1 MSTRPIGFSDDD
13 RYDLGILAVLR
24 VVAQRWWVIAIVL
37 VLSMGMTVRRVNA
50 TSDMYAASAQVVIT
64 EASADVVIGIA
75 GYEAVDPVRT
85 IDTQIITAQTA
96 AVWQGVWDR
105 LGPAQSEQISKLV
118 VTKEG
123 VADVIKITVESA
135 NPRVA
140 EQAASAFAS
149 SYVEFRKLQIG
160 EFYTLIAGTLA
171 SRAALYNDQG
181 RQLDVRIAE
190 LTGRELDEQF
200 YRLLASVA
208 SPNSALEADVLL
220 AGESA
225 DPELAQLLAERES
238 VLGLQSELQTRA
250 DEIGYEASI
259 LNAGPSIL
267 GETSRAAGPLGTTP
281 LRQMI
286 VAAIT
291 GFSAGLALAFAV
303 DYLDDRLRRRDV
315 IEREI
320 VAVRVPVLGATPMD
334 RFVRSRRAGVV
345 TLHKPVS
352 ATADAFRSI
361 RSAFL
366 ALSLATPVQTLLV
379 TSPDRNEGKTTVA
392 SELAAVVARGGRN
405 VVLIDANL
413 RRPRVHRRFD
423 IGQEPGLSSVLAGN
437 QALSACLVELP
448 LPGSSGRLRVLP
460 CGPLTDGITQV
471 LDGSRLVE
479 VLRAVQADADLVV
492 IDAPHLNSISDAQVI
507 SGIVDGVVVVVRRG
521 VTKRRRL
528 GMALDV
534 LDKSRVPVIWTVLN
548 GFGSRDLGAARL
560 ASRRTAKVPLRVPR
574 TRAHVDS

>member
-1 MSTRPIGFSDDD
+1 VSTRPLGHSNDD

-24 VVAQRWWVIAIVL
+24 VVAQRWWVIVIV
-37 VLSMGMTVRRVNA
+37 VALSFGMTVRRVNA
-50 TSDMYAASAQVVIT
+50 TSEMYAASAQVVIT
-64 EASADVVIGIA
+64 EASADVVLGIA

-105 LGPAQSEQISKLV
+105 LGPAKSEQISKLV

-123 VADVIKITVESA
+123 VADVIKITVESV
-135 NPRVA
+135 NPYVA
-140 EQAASAFAS
+140 EQAASAFAA
-149 SYVEFRKLQIG
+149 SYVEFRKLQIS
-160 EFYTLIAGTLA
+160 EYYTLIADTLA
-171 SRAALYNDQG
+171 SRAALYNDQA

-190 LTGRELDEQF
+190 LADRELDEQF
-200 YRLLASVA
+200 YRLLASAA
-208 SPNSALEADVLL
+208 SPNSALEADVVL

-238 VLGLQSELQTRA
+238 VLGLQSQLQTRA
-250 DEIGYEASI
+250 DEVGYEASI

-315 IEREI
+315 IERELVGI
-320 VAVRVPVLGATPMD
+320 PVLGATPVD
-334 RFVRSRRAGVV
+334 RFVRSRRAAVA
-345 TLHKPVS
+345 TLYKPVS

-361 RSAFL
+361 RSALL
-366 ALSLATPVQTLLV
+366 ALSFTTPVQTLLV

-392 SELAAVVARGGRN
+392 AELAAVVARGGRN

-423 IGQEPGLSSVLAGN
+423 IGQEPGLSSVLAGT

-448 LPGSSGRLRVLP
+448 LRGSAGRLRVLP
-460 CGPLTDGITQV
+460 SGPLTDGITQV

-507 SGIVDGVVVVVRRG
+507 SGIVDGVVLVVRRG

-534 LDKSRVPVIWTVLN
+534 LDKSRVPVIWTVLS
-548 GFGSRDLGAARL
+548 GFGGRDLGAARL
-560 ASRRTAKVPLRVPR
+560 ASRRIAKAPLRVPR
-574 TRAHVDS
+574 TRADVDS